1 MHRVPAV
8 STMSSTVEERW
19 EGEEKRKGREIVL
32 DVYVVESLRQREKEK
47 EGEVIYTARNG
58 EEVITRVKETK

>member
-1 MHRVPAV
+1 M